1 MQDELN
7 QKIEALPI
15 SDEGKEF
22 LCTTFKTI
30 RKENEILE
38 FKYKR
43 TLVDKAA
50 ITNILNASITEIEKQ
65 TKIIEN
71 ARDEITRTL
80 AEVDQQRHLIQEKN
94 SALNQLL
101 DDLKATQQQ
110 LVMSEKMASLGQLTA
125 GVAHEINNP
134 INFVSANIKPLKENL
149 SEIMD
154 AIHRYDQVIKENKL
168 DSFFEEVWQ
177 FNTDQDLAYT
187 MQEVQDLLKGIEEG
201 ASRTTEIVK
210 GLRNFSRL
218 DQNVLKKADINEGLN
233 STLALLH
240 NTYKEYITIEKE
252 YGKIPEVEC
261 FPGEINQV
269 LMNILSNAIQAITG
283 EGKIFIKTW
292 MDKNIVKIKIKD
304 TGSGMDIA
312 TKDKIFD
319 PFFTTKEVGKGTG
332 LGLSISYGIL
342 KKHKGEIDVESEI
355 GKGTEFTISLPI
367 QQNAHSKRKD
377 TP

>member
-1 MQDELN
+1 MHDDLN
-7 QKIEALPI
+7 QYIEALPI
-15 SDEGKEF
+15 NDEGKKF
-22 LCTTFKTI
+22 LCTAFKAG

-38 FKYKR
+38 FKFNR

-50 ITNILNASITEIEKQ
+50 IKNILNASIAEIEKQ
-65 TKIIEN
+65 KKIIEN
-71 ARDEITRTL
+71 TRDEITRTL
-80 AEVDQQRHLIQEKN
+80 AEVDQQRNLIQEKN
-94 SALNQLL
+94 RALNKLL
-101 DDLKATQQQ
+101 DDLKAAQQQ

-149 SEIMD
+149 SEIID

-168 DSFFEEVWQ
+168 DYLFEEVWQ
-177 FNTDQDLAYT
+177 FNTDQDLAFT
-187 MQEVQDLLKGIEEG
+187 MQEVQALLKGIEEG
-201 ASRTTEIVK
+201 AVRTTEIVK

-218 DQNVLKKADINEGLN
+218 DQNVLKKADINEGLD

-240 NTYKEYITIEKE
+240 NAYKEYITIEKE

-292 MDKNIVKIKIKD
+292 EDKNRVKIRIRD
-304 TGSGMDIA
+304 TGSGMNQA
-312 TKDKIFD
+312 TKNKIFD

-342 KKHKGEIDVESEI
+342 KKHKGKIEVVSES
-355 GKGTEFTISLPI
+355 KGTEFTISLPI
-367 QQNAHSKRKD
+367 HQNENPEIKS